1 MNYNSKN
8 EVIVDY
14 IKILYAVF
22 AEELRNKNSRDT
34 THDVMAFFS
43 YWKRNKEVLYL
54 LDKSGL
60 FPILLDEFENL
71 IGETDL
77 FDFHILVGYDVP
89 MEQKHYVTS
98 AIAAMLWRVLKEWK
112 QNGMPEKP
120 ETIAILFSRLIV

>member
-1 MNYNSKN
+1 
-8 EVIVDY
+8 
-14 IKILYAVF
+14 
-22 AEELRNKNSRDT
+22 
-34 THDVMAFFS
+34 MAFFS